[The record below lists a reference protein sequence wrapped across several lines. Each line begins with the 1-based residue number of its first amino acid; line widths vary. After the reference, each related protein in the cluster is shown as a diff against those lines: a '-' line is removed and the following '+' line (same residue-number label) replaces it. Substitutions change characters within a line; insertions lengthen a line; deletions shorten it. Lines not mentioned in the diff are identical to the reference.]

1 MFTKNATENI
11 SLLDEQLRIGKTFDV
26 VKREVVIGGRQSVM
40 YFVDGFIKDDLVQR
54 LLEGFFKITPAEMA
68 NIKDLTQFSNQYISY
83 VEVTVEKKL
92 DAIITQVLSG
102 PMAFIIDGFDEVI
115 MLDVRTYPARGPEE
129 PSKEKVLRGSRDGFV
144 ETIVFNTALI
154 RRRIRTADLSFEMVS
169 VGSLSKTDVAIGYID
184 GIASPKDINLI
195 KDKIK
200 EVHVNALTMTDRSLV
215 EAMRKSWFNPF
226 PKVRYTE
233 RPDVAA
239 AHLLEGKIVVI
250 IDNSPSV
257 LILPTTIFSF
267 MQDIDDYYVPPLT
280 GNYLRLIRNFIL
292 LATVFITPLY
302 LLLTKIAL
310 TLPEAFHIFALEEQ
324 PVVPLLLQFLLLEV
338 AIDGLKLASLNTP
351 DTLGMSLSVVGA
363 LILGDM
369 AISIGWFSP
378 QAVLY
383 MAVVALGSFAQPS
396 IELGYAIKFMRLILL
411 FLTALFSTWGFIGGL
426 VIILIILITNK
437 TITGDSYLYPLVP
450 FNGKELWSLM
460 VRTPIGKDEPSPQ
473 KNK

>member
-1 MFTKNATENI
+1 MFTTKHEENI
-11 SLLDEQLRIGKTFDV
+11 AQLNQKLRIGTTFDI
-26 VKREVVIGGRQSVM
+26 VKRDIYIGGRLSTL

-54 LLEGFFKITPAEMA
+54 LLEAFFKLSPEEM
-68 NIKDLTQFSNQYISY
+68 NQLSNLTQFSNRYISY
-83 VEVTVEKKL
+83 VEVTVEK
-92 DAIITQVLSG
+92 DIDMIITQILSG
-102 PMAFIIDGFDEVI
+102 PMALLIDGFAEVI

-129 PSKEKVLRGSRDGFV
+129 PAKEKVLRGSRDGFV

-154 RRRIRTADLSFEMVS
+154 RRRIRTEGLSFEMMS
-169 VGSLSKTDVAIGYID
+169 IGTLSKTDIAIGYID
-184 GIASPKDINLI
+184 GICQQKDLDLI
-195 KDKIK
+195 KRKLK
-200 EVHVNALTMTDRSLV
+200 EIHVKSLTMTDRSLV
-215 EAMRKSWFNPF
+215 ESMKKSWFNPF

-239 AHLLEGKIVVI
+239 AHLLEGKIVII

-280 GNYLRLIRNFIL
+280 GNYLRLVRNLIL
-292 LATVFITPLY
+292 FATVFITPVY

-310 TLPEAFHIFALEEQ
+310 TLPEPFHVFALEET
-324 PVVPLLLQFLLLEV
+324 PVVPLLLQFLLLEA

-351 DTLGMSLSVVGA
+351 DALGMSLSVVGA

-369 AISIGWFSP
+369 AISIGWFTP

-396 IELGYAIKFMRLILL
+396 IELGYALKFMRLILL
-411 FLTALFSTWGFIGGL
+411 ILTALFSSGGL
-426 VIILIILITNK
+426 VTGIILVLLILISNK
-437 TITGDSYLYPLVP
+437 TITGDSYLYPLFP
-450 FNGKELWSLM
+450 FNGKELFSM
-460 VRTPIGKDEPSPQ
+460 IIRTPISQE
-473 KNK
+473 KNDKEKK